1 MLRMAGADDT
11 RTRLFRRA
19 RLWALAVGA
28 GLASGSAT
36 APGMPEQSV
45 IASTG
50 GAPTF
55 SHDVAPLVRARCG
68 PCHHPGGAGPFSL
81 LEYDDVV
88 DHAKEIRKVTRSRFM
103 PPWRPTPGVAEY
115 LNDRSLAPGEIDLLG
130 RWIDAGAPLGDAR
143 DVPPPPT
150 WPDGWQLGEP
160 DLVVQMPEAYELP
173 ADGPDVYRNFVIP
186 APLVD
191 HARFVNGWELRTGT
205 RAVHHAILNIDR
217 LGLARARDAREP
229 GLGFSSLDPGGAQ
242 SPDGFFLVWTPGK
255 VPAPR
260 TQETA
265 WRIDDH
271 TDLVLQLHLQ
281 PSGKPEHVRPSIAL
295 YFSDRAPTVPQ
306 FVLRV
311 GDAPIDIAPGDA
323 HHVVHASYTLPTDV
337 AVRSVFPHAHYL
349 ARTMRVWATSPVG
362 EPKELLQIDD
372 WDFAWQ
378 DQYVFA
384 QPVLLPAGSRIEMEF
399 VYDNSEANPRNPSHP
414 PRRVKTGEQSTDEMG
429 NVTFEVV
436 PLAPGGMPLLR
447 ESKYR
452 SLLAVEDSARNEY
465 NLANALVDQ
474 GRREEAEAHYER
486 AIELDPHLANAR
498 YNLSLLLS
506 AAGDVDGAIA
516 QLRRAIATK
525 PDYVD
530 ARVNLGAALEKKG
543 QPGEAIAQYRAA
555 IASDPR
561 SALAHDALALALSHQ
576 GDRAGAIEQFKQGL
590 ALEPENA
597 LARRYL
603 NDLLAGGGP

>member
-1 MLRMAGADDT
+1 MAGADDT
-11 RTRLFRRA
+11 RTGLSRRA
-19 RLWALAVGA
+19 RVWALAVGA
-28 GLASGSAT
+28 GLVGGSAS
-36 APGMPEQSV
+36 APGMPEQRAALV
-45 IASTG
+45 
-50 GAPTF
+50 PTF
-55 SHDVAPLVRARCG
+55 SHDVAPLVYAKCG
-68 PCHHPGGAGPFSL
+68 PCHHPRGAGPFSL
-81 LEYDDVV
+81 LEYDDVL
-88 DHAKEIRKVTRSRFM
+88 DHVKEIRKVTRSRFM
-103 PPWRPTPGVAEY
+103 PPWRPAPGVAAY
-115 LNDRSLAPGEIDLLG
+115 LNDRSLTPAEIDLLM
-130 RWIDAGAPLGDAR
+130 RWIDGGAPLGDAR
-143 DVPPPPT
+143 EVPAAPT

-186 APLVD
+186 APLVE

-217 LGLARARDAREP
+217 LGVARARDAKDP

-281 PSGKPEHVRPSIAL
+281 PTGKPEHVRPSVAL
-295 YFSDRAPTVPQ
+295 YFSDRPPTVPQ

-311 GDAPIDIAPGDA
+311 GDMPIDVAPGDA
-323 HHVVHASYTLPTDV
+323 HYVAHAAYTLPTYV

-349 ARTMRVWATSPVG
+349 ARTMHVWATLPASEV
-362 EPKELLQIDD
+362 KELLRIDD

-378 DQYVFA
+378 DQYVLA
-384 QPVLLPAGSRIEMEF
+384 QPVMLPAGSRIEMEY
-399 VYDNSEANPRNPSHP
+399 VYDNSEANPRNPSQP
-414 PRRVKTGEQSTDEMG
+414 PRRVRTGEQSTDEMG

-436 PLAPGGMPLLR
+436 PLARGGMGLLR

-452 SLLAVEDSARNEY
+452 SLLEAGDSARNEY
-465 NLANALVDQ
+465 NLANALADL
-474 GRREEAEAHYER
+474 GKREEAESRYKR
-486 AIELDPHLANAR
+486 AIVLDPQLAMAR
-498 YNLSLLLS
+498 YNLSLLLT
-506 AAGDVDGAIA
+506 AEGDADGAMA
-516 QLRRAIATK
+516 QLRQAIAVK

-543 QPGEAIAQYRAA
+543 RLAEAIAQYRAA

-561 SALAHDALALALSHQ
+561 SALAHDALALALAHQ
-576 GDRAGAIEQFKQGL
+576 GNRPEAIEQFRAGL

-597 LARRYL
+597 LAQRYL
-603 NDLLAGGGP
+603 NELLADAGP